1 MTTDAAA
8 LIEQILAE
16 IQCVRSLRHAV
27 VGMTHLTAGFGVFFM
42 KERMQ
47 PKRIEPVRLHHARR
61 CTPIASVTGG
71 TPKLFRIVNLQK
83 FLTRVADKGRGEIV
97 RLLARPGR
105 RHIRC
110 LNI

>member
-47 PKRIEPVRLHHARR
+47 PKRI
-61 CTPIASVTGG
+61 
-71 TPKLFRIVNLQK
+71 
-83 FLTRVADKGRGEIV
+83 
-97 RLLARPGR
+97 
-105 RHIRC
+105 
-110 LNI
+110 